1 MANLLK
7 TLLVALVFAG
17 VALIAPSAARA
28 DTVTFGTSGAFVCGS
43 CTGSGSNSVT
53 FGSGAN
59 LLNLTFNGI
68 ASSSVNANPTTFAS
82 FGSITVSTLGTGATI
97 TPGTAFTLT
106 IHQTVPGVGSGN
118 LTATLTGTI
127 SGNASTGVITFSLT
141 TVTINGVT
149 YGIVNNPLALVPPST
164 NGGETSIQGQ
174 VTAAVPEPASL
185 LLLGTG
191 LVGVAG
197 AVRRRLKGP
206 KQV

>member
-1 MANLLK
+1 MTNLFK

-28 DTVTFGTSGAFVCGS
+28 GTVTFGTTGAIVCAS

-59 LLNLTFNGI
+59 LLSLTFNGI
-68 ASSSVNANPTTFAS
+68 PAGTSVNANPTTFAS
-82 FGSITVSTLGTGATI
+82 FGTFVTGVLGTGATI
-97 TPGTAFTLT
+97 SPGTTFSLT
-106 IHQTVPGVGSGN
+106 INQTVPGVGSGI
-118 LTATLTGTI
+118 LSGTL
-127 SGNASTGVITFSLT
+127 SGIIAQNSSTGVITFTVT
-141 TVTINGVT
+141 TVTINGVR
-149 YGIVNNPLALVPPST
+149 YDVVNNPLALVPPST

-174 VTAAVPEPASL
+174 ISVPEPTSL

-197 AVRRRLKGP
+197 AVRRRLRIRN
-206 KQV
+206 QA